1 MQVKGPSQTGEGL
14 WRVVCKLIC
23 KRGLVDA
30 AEFALWLAPPIITRI
45 DKILARLF
53 RWTQPPVD
61 AYLRVLVMAAEH
73 SGWDIVADVPGQ
85 LTTALATGTT

>member
-1 MQVKGPSQTGEGL
+1 MWFV
-14 WRVVCKLIC
+14 KLIC

-53 RWTQPPVD
+53 R
-61 AYLRVLVMAAEH
+61 
-73 SGWDIVADVPGQ
+73 
-85 LTTALATGTT
+85 

>member
-1 MQVKGPSQTGEGL
+1 MWFV
-14 WRVVCKLIC
+14 KLIC

-73 SGWDIVADVPGQ
+73 SGWDILADVPEQ

>member
-1 MQVKGPSQTGEGL
+1 MQVKDPSRTGKGL

-30 AEFALWLAPPIITRI
+30 AESALWLAPPIITSI
-45 DKILARLF
+45 DKILAQLF

-61 AYLRVLVMAAEH
+61 AYLRA
-73 SGWDIVADVPGQ
+73 
-85 LTTALATGTT
+85 LTIFNGGGYWV